1 MLTYLKFAGKDSQIT
16 KKRGQMPPIFIS
28 YSVIKKTLF
37 SNLNI
42 DEGVEIDILSAE
54 FKAVKYC

>member
-1 MLTYLKFAGKDSQIT
+1 
-16 KKRGQMPPIFIS
+16 MPPIFIS

-42 DEGVEIDILSAE
+42 DEGDEIDILSAE